1 MNRSLRVLALSATA
15 FTGLLALS
23 ACASAEEPSVIGAWG
38 APETRGEP
46 SIVFEPDG
54 SYTGNDGCNG
64 IGGRWRN
71 DTGADDTVDLGTMH
85 STRMFCEGVDTWL
98 SLARSAELSGD
109 TLTLLDED
117 GGEIGTL
124 QRADD

>member
-23 ACASAEEPSVIGAWG
+23 ACTAANEPSVIGAWG
-38 APETRGEP
+38 APGTSGEP
-46 SIVFEPDG
+46 SIVFAPDG

-64 IGGRWRN
+64 VGGRWRDN
-71 DTGADDTVDLGTMH
+71 TGTDHTVDLGTMH

-98 SLARSAELSGD
+98 SLARSAELSGN
-109 TLTLLDED
+109 TLTLLDE
-117 GGEIGTL
+117 GGVEIGTL
-124 QRADD
+124 QRADG